1 MIKKTIFRKG
11 IGMRAKSTFRY
22 LLIPL
27 VIFSLAGPAAAQP
40 PQGPTEQL
48 SNDID
53 AIVSILRTRG
63 LEAEEKA
70 DRITV
75 LVKRRFDFEAMSRL
89 VLAVNWRRAS
99 EEQKAR
105 FSELFA
111 DLLEANYRGRME
123 DYISEYSDE
132 HVEYGSETIRD
143 GRALVETLLV
153 TDTREFPISYKML
166 QKEGEWLIY
175 DVEIEG
181 VSLVRNFR
189 STYDEI
195 VRREGIDRLLERMEE
210 KIRERKSASA
220 GKTN

>member
-1 MIKKTIFRKG
+1 
-11 IGMRAKSTFRY
+11 
-22 LLIPL
+22 
-27 VIFSLAGPAAAQP
+27 
-40 PQGPTEQL
+40 
-48 SNDID
+48 
-53 AIVSILRTRG
+53 
-63 LEAEEKA
+63 
-70 DRITV
+70 
-75 LVKRRFDFEAMSRL
+75 
-89 VLAVNWRRAS
+89 
-99 EEQKAR
+99 
-105 FSELFA
+105 
-111 DLLEANYRGRME
+111 
-123 DYISEYSDE
+123 
-132 HVEYGSETIRD
+132 VEYGSETIRD

>member
-1 MIKKTIFRKG
+1 
-11 IGMRAKSTFRY
+11 MRDKSTFKY

-27 VIFSLAGPAAAQP
+27 VIFSLAGPATAQP

-48 SNDID
+48 RNDID
-53 AIVSILRTRG
+53 EIVSILRTRG
-63 LEAEEKA
+63 LAEEKA

-75 LVKRRFDFEAMSRL
+75 LVKQRFDFEAMSRL

-123 DYISEYSDE
+123 DYISEYSGE

-153 TDTREFPISYKML
+153 TDAREFPISYKML

-210 KIRERKSASA
+210 KIRERKSDSSGKAS
-220 GKTN
+220 

>member
-1 MIKKTIFRKG
+1 
-11 IGMRAKSTFRY
+11 
-22 LLIPL
+22 
-27 VIFSLAGPAAAQP
+27 
-40 PQGPTEQL
+40 
-48 SNDID
+48 
-53 AIVSILRTRG
+53 
-63 LEAEEKA
+63 
-70 DRITV
+70 
-75 LVKRRFDFEAMSRL
+75 VKRRFDFEAMSRL

>member
-1 MIKKTIFRKG
+1 
-11 IGMRAKSTFRY
+11 MRGKSTFKY

-27 VIFSLAGPAAAQP
+27 VIFSLAGPATAQP
-40 PQGPTEQL
+40 PQGPKEQL
-48 SNDID
+48 RNDID
-53 AIVSILRTRG
+53 AIVDILKK
-63 LEAEEKA
+63 EALVPGEKA
-70 DRITV
+70 ERITV
-75 LVKRRFDFEAMSRL
+75 LVRQRFDFAAMSRQ

-99 EEQKAR
+99 EEQKTR
-105 FSELFA
+105 FSALFA